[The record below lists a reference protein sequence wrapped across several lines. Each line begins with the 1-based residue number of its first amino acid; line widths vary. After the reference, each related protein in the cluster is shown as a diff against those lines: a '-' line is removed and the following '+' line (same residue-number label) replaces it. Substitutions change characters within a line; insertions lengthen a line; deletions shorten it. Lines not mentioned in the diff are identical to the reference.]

1 MAAFRSK
8 VPLYQ
13 LPIFKVLVVQAFV
26 AIGLALAFWL
36 IKGLNA
42 GGSASL
48 GGLIA
53 LLPNLYF
60 ALKAFRYFGAQSA
73 VAVTL
78 SLWTGEMGKYML
90 TAALFVL
97 VFLVI
102 KPLDIAALFISY
114 FLVLIVS
121 SFGLLLVKKSF
132 KN

>member
-1 MAAFRSK
+1 MVAFRNK

-13 LPIFKVLVVQAFV
+13 LPIFKILVVQAVV
-26 AIGLALAFWL
+26 ALGLALAFLL

-42 GGSASL
+42 GGGALL

-53 LLPNLYF
+53 ILPNLYF

-121 SFGLLLVKKSF
+121 SFGLLLVKKKF
-132 KN
+132 

>member
-1 MAAFRSK
+1 MAAFRNK

-26 AIGLALAFWL
+26 AIGLAIAFWL

>member
-1 MAAFRSK
+1 MAFRNK

-13 LPIFKVLVVQAFV
+13 LPIFKVLVVQAVV
-26 AIGLALAFWL
+26 ALALALAFLL

-42 GGSASL
+42 GFCAFL

-53 LLPNLYF
+53 ILPNLYF
-60 ALKAFRYFGAQSA
+60 ALKTFRYFGAQSA

-78 SLWTGEMGKYML
+78 SLWTGEMGKYIL

-97 VFLVI
+97 VFLAI
-102 KPLDIAALFISY
+102 KPLDITALFISY

-121 SFGLLLVKKSF
+121 SLGLLLVKKSF
-132 KN
+132 KI